1 MGVIDYEKYSN
12 MTQRQLLNSLL
23 NAEKKEAKLK
33 AELQEKIK
41 NSSELIQFLKVKLKE
56 SLDKP
61 KGNFIP
67 YAESESYKIA
77 KEYEAT
83 LSDEQKKE
91 AIERVEKLTNRN
103 YGDEL

>member
-1 MGVIDYEKYSN
+1 M
-12 MTQRQLLNSLL
+12 R
-23 NAEKKEAKLK
+23 
-33 AELQEKIK
+33 
-41 NSSELIQFLKVKLKE
+41 E

-61 KGNFIP
+61 KDNFIP
-67 YAESESYKIA
+67 YTEGESYKIA

-103 YGDEL
+103 YDDEL

>member
-1 MGVIDYEKYSN
+1 M
-12 MTQRQLLNSLL
+12 
-23 NAEKKEAKLK
+23 
-33 AELQEKIK
+33 
-41 NSSELIQFLKVKLKE
+41 IQFLKAKIKE

-61 KGNFIP
+61 KHEFIP

-77 KEYEAT
+77 TEYEAT

-91 AIERVEKLTNRN
+91 ALERVERLTNKD